1 MTTVAN
7 PATPTSVKARL
18 INLAVRATN
27 PAWFVS
33 RGENEEAR
41 GVRRDLLKRFRQVD
55 KHGLSCHQEKELLF
69 MVNAILRSQADG
81 PLVECGC
88 FKGGSTAKFSL
99 VAKLLGKRLYV
110 CDSFMGLP
118 PGAAEKVTS
127 LDGDQEFQFE
137 AGQYACS
144 LDSVKATIRTFG
156 AIEVCEFVP
165 GFFEHS
171 LPTLDIRPSFVY
183 MDVDLV
189 SSARDCLRYLWPRL
203 MPGGLFFTHEAH
215 YREYV
220 LGIADP
226 VFWSETFAAPPP
238 VLFGAGFGCG
248 TGAGSIGYFEK
259 LPRS

>member
-1 MTTVAN
+1 MTSVAN

-69 MVNAILRSQADG
+69 MVNAILRSKADG

-118 PGAAEKVTS
+118 PGATEKVTS

-144 LDSVKATIRTFG
+144 LDSVKATIRAFG

-165 GFFEHS
+165 G
-171 LPTLDIRPSFVY
+171 
-183 MDVDLV
+183 
-189 SSARDCLRYLWPRL
+189 
-203 MPGGLFFTHEAH
+203 
-215 YREYV
+215 
-220 LGIADP
+220 
-226 VFWSETFAAPPP
+226 
-238 VLFGAGFGCG
+238 
-248 TGAGSIGYFEK
+248 
-259 LPRS
+259 